1 MQFAKPVIVLFLPAF
16 GQCNGCKS
24 APCSTSAAAS
34 GLTPIKMVYA
44 QNAAVQEP
52 IFVAKDAGFWAKNGL
67 DVEMTNVT
75 GTAQVPA
82 ITSGQAQ
89 FANTGAAEVTSALLN
104 GAPIV
109 MIGTLS
115 DLPIFD
121 LATGQII
128 FGIIVIGIIGLI
140 SDFAFKWAN
149 RRLFPWSLA

>member
-1 MQFAKPVIVLFLPAF
+1 MRLPGLGLPLIVAALAACGGAAPAASPSSAASAPASPKASTAGSLAAASSAAAKPEVLGAASAKPA
-16 GQCNGCKS
+16 
-24 APCSTSAAAS
+24 ASTSAAAS

-89 FANTGAAEVTSALLN
+89 FARPGEGAC
-104 GAPIV
+104 GC
-109 MIGTLS
+109 
-115 DLPIFD
+115 D
-121 LATGQII
+121 
-128 FGIIVIGIIGLI
+128 
-140 SDFAFKWAN
+140 
-149 RRLFPWSLA
+149 